1 MTIKKKSVNLWQNK
15 VKITMKRILSF
26 GYGRIEEY
34 DKVKSSGLSSRHFYG
49 MVELQRKYEIH
60 QISLYSRAGV
70 KGFLINNF
78 RTLKS
83 CDIVFMAYLYVTP
96 LLFLSI
102 LKHLGLCHRQIVVV
116 SHHTLE
122 HSANYIHNRIY
133 KYIYSSIDIILFHS
147 PKNLSES
154 VDMGLVKKENTDTIC
169 WGEDLEFVNST
180 FRISDKGYFIS
191 TGREN
196 RDFPLLIE
204 AFAHSEASLE
214 LYTNKYNYDN
224 DYSFLDNVID
234 TYPNIKIEFVE
245 KDHNTMRIL
254 GQKTAESRCVV
265 IPLIKNTVNYCV
277 GLTSIVEAMA
287 LGKPIISSP
296 NPYSPINLEE
306 EGIGFY
312 ADTLEEWRKAI
323 DFLNKNPEQA
333 QKMGKKARDL
343 AKKEYNIVK
352 FSKMLDKL
360 FS

>member
-1 MTIKKKSVNLWQNK
+1 
-15 VKITMKRILSF
+15 MKRILSF

-34 DKVKSSGLSSRHFYG
+34 DKVKSSGISSRFFYG

-60 QISLYSRAGV
+60 QISLFSRAGI

-78 RTLKS
+78 RILKP
-83 CDIVFMAYLYVTP
+83 CDIVFMAYMYVTP

-102 LKHLGLCHRQIVVV
+102 IKHLGLCHRQIVVV

-122 HSANYIHNRIY
+122 HSGNYIRNCIY
-133 KYIYSSIDIILFHS
+133 KYSYSSIDMILFHS

-154 VDMGLVKKENTDTIC
+154 VEMGLAKKENTDTIC
-169 WGEDLEFVNST
+169 WGEDLEYVNSH
-180 FRISDKGYFIS
+180 FEISDRGYFIS

-196 RDFPLLIE
+196 RDFPFLIE
-204 AFAHSEASLE
+204 AFASLEASLE
-214 LYTNKYNYDN
+214 LYTNKYNYNN
-224 DYSFLDNVID
+224 DYSFLDNIIN
-234 TYPNIKIEFVE
+234 TYPNIKIDFVE
-245 KDHNTMRIL
+245 KDHNTMRML

-312 ADTLEEWRKAI
+312 ADTLEEWRHAI
-323 DFLNKNPEQA
+323 NFLYKNPEQA
-333 QKMGKKARDL
+333 HKMGKKAREL
-343 AKKEYNIVK
+343 AERNYNIVK
-352 FSKMLDKL
+352 LAKMLDDL
-360 FS
+360 FK